1 VSAARAEQPA
11 SAQDTADSLNGFS
24 LEQRVVERER
34 IVAGGPP
41 RDGIPSVDTP
51 SFVSIDEA
59 RWVRAGTPVIGVAL
73 GGEARAYPV
82 HAMEYHQVVND
93 VIGGEP
99 VVVTYDPL
107 TDAGI
112 VYRRV
117 LGGKKVEFGVSGLVY
132 DSGFLLYDRDSDSLW
147 LQFLGKALAGPRA
160 GEQLERVPARIET
173 MAAWV
178 SRQPGSRVMT
188 LPERK
193 RFDYRYSNY
202 AAYWTSEKI
211 AFPVSARD
219 DRFHPKELV
228 LGARV
233 GERTRAY
240 VGSILTRSGA
250 RIVDELEGRKIRIEY
265 DGESGTF
272 VYDAPE
278 DVEITTAYWFAWKT
292 FYPDTEVWSEASKAP

>member
-1 VSAARAEQPA
+1 
-11 SAQDTADSLNGFS
+11 
-24 LEQRVVERER
+24 
-34 IVAGGPP
+34 
-41 RDGIPSVDTP
+41 
-51 SFVSIDEA
+51 
-59 RWVRAGTPVIGVAL
+59 VIGVAL